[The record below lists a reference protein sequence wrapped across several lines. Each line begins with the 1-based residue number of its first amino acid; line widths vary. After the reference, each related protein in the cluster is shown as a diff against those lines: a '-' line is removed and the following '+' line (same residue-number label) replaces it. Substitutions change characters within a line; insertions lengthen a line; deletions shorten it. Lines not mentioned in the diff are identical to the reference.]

1 MPLIPVQSRQ
11 PFADNAPQMALT
23 SSQVGYVVKGN
34 YGDPNFSQNQ
44 EEISLWSLYS
54 LITEANKS
62 SYIDG
67 FLDRGITG
75 ERIVEDLSSSLRD
88 GTPSWYLN

>member
-1 MPLIPVQSRQ
+1 M
-11 PFADNAPQMALT
+11 T
-23 SSQVGYVVKGN
+23 H
-34 YGDPNFSQNQ
+34 FSHQNG
-44 EEISLWSLYS
+44 EISLWSLYN

-75 ERIVEDLSSSLRD
+75 EKIVENLGSNLNS
-88 GTPSWYLN
+88 GTQSWYLA